1 MTRLQT
7 PISFQMVDEVCQAR
21 SVWQI
26 PVHGPRQM
34 KTIIHHSLLW
44 CTAASCLAAVGCSAE
59 LGSGRAAPDF
69 RLDSLAGQSVT
80 LSQYKGNVVLLN
92 FWAMG

>member
-1 MTRLQT
+1 
-7 PISFQMVDEVCQAR
+7 
-21 SVWQI
+21 
-26 PVHGPRQM
+26 M
-34 KTIIHHSLLW
+34 KTSFRHSLLW
-44 CTAASCLAAVGCSAE
+44 CAAASCLSAVGCSAG
-59 LGSGRAAPDF
+59 LGPGLAAPDF